1 MIHHITKT
9 LPINVTIQ
17 FKYLINKTYLMV
29 ILVQRLMAHH
39 FGQGDTHIISM
50 L

>member
-1 MIHHITKT
+1 
-9 LPINVTIQ
+9 
-17 FKYLINKTYLMV
+17 MV